1 MSLLC
6 PLNEIVRLGKQLSKQ
21 SDITK
26 NTCYSVS
33 KMYLHYWMYLAK
45 CIKHNYNKSC
55 NVQSWLRA
63 ELGSTTILLGSI
75 TAVDPSHKSCWGS
88 CVSIVL
94 QGICH
99 TVDKARNVLVSLLI
113 YLKSLMI
120 TIQIYVTKPFYIL
133 NVMVISN
140 WFIYD
145 WPTLQTHDT
154 SHHATDELCA
164 ITYML

>member
-1 MSLLC
+1 MISQRIPVIPWVKC
-6 PLNEIVRLGKQLSKQ
+6 IWH
-21 SDITK
+21 D
-26 NTCYSVS
+26 
-33 KMYLHYWMYLAK
+33 WMYLTE
-45 CIKHNYNKSC
+45 CIKDNYNESC
-55 NVQSWLRA
+55 NIQSWLRA
-63 ELGSTTILLGSI
+63 ELGWITILLGSI
-75 TAVDPSHKSCWGS
+75 TAVDSSHKSCWGS

-99 TVDKARNVLVSLLI
+99 TVDQARNVLVSLLI

-120 TIQIYVTKPFYIL
+120 TIQIYVTKPFYLL

-140 WFIYD
+140 WFIYG
-145 WPTLQTHDT
+145 WPILETHDT